1 MPDEQENISSKV
13 ASDIAVI
20 KNQILNLSEQFK
32 GYREES
38 DRCTEKLTTRITV
51 IELDNVATKQKV
63 SNMTIFQSVFS
74 VVVGGVATFLGS
86 TSK

>member
-1 MPDEQENISSKV
+1 MPDKQENISSKV